1 MAEVTHNETAD
12 PSVNFDQPEHSSPDE
27 QPSSWDPPTSF
38 SDNDLS
44 ESERSLD
51 LFRARDAGTS
61 GTAPPAWRDSSSLL
75 ITSQDHAHK
84 SVLEGTVV
92 SRAEEAVSGGSAE
105 AGILEQSQ
113 ITLVSLTDTS
123 LLTDE
128 AASLAEE
135 HPDVVKGSTDVFIV
149 LFLSFF

>member
-1 MAEVTHNETAD
+1 MAEVTHNDTAD
-12 PSVNFDQPEHSSPDE
+12 PSVNFDLPGRSSPDE
-27 QPSSWDPPTSF
+27 QPSGWDPPASF
-38 SDNDLS
+38 SDHDLA

-51 LFRARDAGTS
+51 LFRARDAGAS
-61 GTAPPAWRDSSSLL
+61 GGPPAWRDSSSLL

-84 SVLEGTVV
+84 SVPEGL
-92 SRAEEAVSGGSAE
+92 ASGGSE

-123 LLTDE
+123 LLTDD

-135 HPDVVKGSTDVFIV
+135 HPDVVRGSRRLRCGIFGP
-149 LFLSFF
+149 FS

>member
-27 QPSSWDPPTSF
+27 QPSSWDPPASF
-38 SDNDLS
+38 SDDDLS

-149 LFLSFF
+149 